1 MMQIT
6 VDIPEELET
15 AARNIAARTHHKVEY
30 ILQEWL
36 DQRVSETPVDWLG
49 DGDLLDLITRQ
60 LPDDHQTELS
70 DLLEINRERIMSS
83 DERKRL
89 DELMQIYG
97 QGMVRKAEATKEAVK
112 RGLISPLG

>member
-6 VDIPEELET
+6 VEISDELET
-15 AARNIAARTHHKVEY
+15 AAHNMAARTHRKVED
-30 ILQEWL
+30 IIQDWL
-36 DQRVSETPVDWLG
+36 DQCVSETPVDWLG
-49 DGDLLDLITRQ
+49 DGHLLDLIARQ

-70 DLLEINRERIMSS
+70 DLLEINRERIMSPN
-83 DERKRL
+83 ERKRL